1 MTSAVMVW
9 VTIDRAMTDSE
20 IMVVVPIER
29 EHSCADE
36 PRTIVIRGISRSIA
50 GRYHVRGYGRDR
62 CVILFQQVLDNVV
75 ADAGCAQPLYAFGV
89 QDEVELAI
97 PQKGHYRLIR
107 NIALCQQDYVVEADR
122 TLLRKRGCGIE
133 HAACRQG
140 GANG

>member
-50 GRYHVRGYGRDR
+50 GRYHVGGYGRDR
-62 CVILFQQVLDNVV
+62 CGILFQQVLDNVV

-122 TLLRKRGCGIE
+122 TLLRKRGCGVE

>member
-1 MTSAVMVW
+1 MVW

-62 CVILFQQVLDNVV
+62 CGILFQQVPDNVV
-75 ADAGCAQPLYAFGV
+75 ADARRAQPLHGFGV

-97 PQKGHYRLIR
+97 RQKGHYRLIR
-107 NIALCQQDYVVEADR
+107 NIALCQQDYVVEANH
-122 TLLRKRGCGIE
+122 TLLRKRRCGVE
-133 HAACRQG
+133 HAACHQG